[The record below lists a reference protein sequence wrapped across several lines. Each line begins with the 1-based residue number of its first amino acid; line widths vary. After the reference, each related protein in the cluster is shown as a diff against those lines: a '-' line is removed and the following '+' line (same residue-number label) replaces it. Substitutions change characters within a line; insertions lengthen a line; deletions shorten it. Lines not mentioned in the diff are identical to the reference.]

1 MVKKGLP
8 ERGGAGKKD
17 CAWGKA
23 MAFFFAFF
31 ILITQHFM
39 AVCAPVTA
47 KEIAYLAKIGD
58 IVITKDEFLEEMN
71 RLHMS
76 GRVGEALSKEKA
88 FLAQDY
94 RKFLNE
100 LIDNKLMVMEA
111 ERLELDKDAFFVN
124 SMDNFKLNLFLDRM
138 RTDEISAKVTV
149 TDAEI
154 EAYFNEEQKKKM
166 EVKEE
171 GEEPKEPE
179 KLTPAGREDIR
190 RTLLSRK
197 TRERESEYFSFL
209 RKKARVKI
217 NEEVLKEVS
226 LKTEKPEKVKVAAVN
241 GEPIYAADILKAL
254 KKSEKDDTAAR
265 KEIVERLILHKLLDK
280 EVFRRAAVYEKI
292 PELAKRIQRH
302 REERLIDIFK
312 RKTVLPLIK
321 VDEKKILEYYNAN
334 PEKFMEP
341 DMLKLRMILVEGEA
355 EADAL
360 AAELGKGADFGYI
373 AKTKSLDPSREK
385 GGEMGWIPETSFP
398 KDILDSLKKAKP
410 GDILGP
416 FAAKYGYSV
425 FEFQYYRKGGRIPL
439 EKVRKDIDTT
449 VGREQFKNTLEKYLG
464 RIKEIVPVVINEE
477 EF

>member
-1 MVKKGLP
+1 LCKKMKG
-8 ERGGAGKKD
+8 RA
-17 CAWGKA
+17 
-23 MAFFFAFF
+23 AFFLPVLFYIA
-31 ILITQHFM
+31 LCQHLS
-39 AVCAPVTA
+39 ATPLYAAEAP
-47 KEIAYLAKIGD
+47 YLVKAGD
-58 IVITKDEFLEEMN
+58 DVVITTDEFLEEIN
-71 RLHMS
+71 RLHKS
-76 GRVGEALSKEKA
+76 GRVGEALAREKG

-100 LIDNKLMVMEA
+100 LINDKLMVIEA

-254 KKSEKDDTAAR
+254 TKSEKDDTAAR

-280 EVFRRAAVYEKI
+280 EARKRAAAYEKI
-292 PELAKRIQRH
+292 PELEKKIQRH

-312 RKTVLPLIK
+312 RKTVVPIIK

-341 DMLKLRMILVEGEA
+341 DMFKLRVIFVEDKA

-360 AAELGKGADFGYI
+360 VAELGKGSDFAHL
-373 AKTKSLDPSREK
+373 AKTRSLDPSKER

-477 EF
+477 EFKRLTGDQ